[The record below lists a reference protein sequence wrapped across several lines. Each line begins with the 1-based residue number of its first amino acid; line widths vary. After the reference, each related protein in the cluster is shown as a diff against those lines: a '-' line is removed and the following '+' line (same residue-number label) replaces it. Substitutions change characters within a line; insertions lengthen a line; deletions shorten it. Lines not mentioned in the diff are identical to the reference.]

1 MIVDAHLDLA
11 YNALDLGRDL
21 TLPLSEL
28 RQRKGEGEETPM
40 VTLPALKE
48 AGVGLAFATVFVD
61 PKAHAGRLW
70 EEARRQV
77 ALYRAWEERGLVR
90 LLRDGEDLKRH
101 LEAYPRDGVLGLVL
115 LLEGAHPLPEPEA
128 LEDLYREGV
137 RLLGPAWATGSPYA
151 GGNAH
156 PGPLTP
162 MGEALLLK
170 MEELGVALDLSHLA
184 DEAFFQALEHYEGPV
199 LVSHANPRALA
210 PTPRNLSDGM
220 LLALRARGGV
230 LGLVPFNAFL
240 DAGWKRGMPRLPLAR
255 FLEHKA
261 YAEGLLG
268 REGVGLGSDWD
279 GGFGLESVPLG
290 LEGHGDLKRLGDEA
304 FLGGNWLR
312 WLSSWL

>member
-1 MIVDAHLDLA
+1 MMVDAHLDLA

-21 TLPLSEL
+21 TLPLPEL
-28 RQRKGEGEETPM
+28 RARKGEGETPM
-40 VTLPALKE
+40 VSLPALRE

-77 ALYRAWEERGLVR
+77 ALYRDLGGEGLGAPPSGRGGPKAPPEGL
-90 LLRDGEDLKRH
+90 
-101 LEAYPRDGVLGLVL
+101 PRGRRPGP
-115 LLEGAHPLPEPEA
+115 GPPPGRGPPLPEPEA

-137 RLLGPAWATGSPYA
+137 RLLGLAWATGSPYA
-151 GGNAH
+151 GGNAS

-162 MGEALLLK
+162 LGEALLLK
-170 MEELGVALDLSHLA
+170 MEELGVALDLAHLS
-184 DEAFFQALEHYEGPV
+184 DEAFFQALERYEGPV
-199 LVSHANPRALA
+199 LASHANPRALA
-210 PTPRNLSDGM
+210 PTPRNLSDEM

-240 DAGWKRGMPRLPLAR
+240 DVGWKKGMPRLPLAH
-255 FLEHKA
+255 FLAHKA

-290 LEGHGDLKRLGDEA
+290 LEDHGDLRCFGDEG

-312 WLSSWL
+312 WLRGWF